1 MVTVCLI
8 EIFIYKIPTR
18 NITIIV
24 AESIFVLL
32 IPCHIYVSE
41 FISLMI
47 FPRIAFPEYAF
58 NDQHSRDGKV
68 RIALRSAS

>member
-1 MVTVCLI
+1 I

-32 IPCHIYVSE
+32 IPCHIYVSD

-47 FPRIAFPEYAF
+47 FPRIAFPVKFLLTKQSSLWTFELCPTP
-58 NDQHSRDGKV
+58 D
-68 RIALRSAS
+68 I